1 MDTWMG
7 RMQLG
12 IQKPEKE
19 PASMDEMRQAI
30 DRASRDSSL
39 IRNALEAAQWKGMS
53 GEDKYVLLA
62 YSALRELE
70 RHYQANMDWLMTQ
83 PSPAVVIQKADSP

>member
-1 MDTWMG
+1 MNEFRMSMG
-7 RMQLG
+7 IRT
-12 IQKPEKE
+12 PEKE
-19 PASMDEMRQAI
+19 PANMDEMRQAI
-30 DRASRDSSL
+30 DRASRDSPL
-39 IRNALEAAQWKGMS
+39 IRNALEAAQRKGMS

-83 PSPAVVIQKADSP
+83 PAPSVFVPKNSV

>member
-1 MDTWMG
+1 MNEF
-7 RMQLG
+7 RMSLG
-12 IQKPEKE
+12 IPKPEKE
-19 PASMDEMRQAI
+19 PASIDEMRQVI

-39 IRNALEAAQWKGMS
+39 IHNALTAAQYKGMS

-70 RHYQANMDWLMTQ
+70 RHYQMNMDWLMLQ
-83 PSPAVVIQKADSP
+83 PSPSIIVPKNSG